1 MNKTELI
8 KNVSQSADISQKDAS
23 AAVQSV
29 FDTIATAL
37 QSGDKV
43 QLIGF
48 GTLKC
53 VKDLLVQDVI
63 HKLAK
68 KFKSLL
74 VKFLHL
80 KQVKS

>member
-8 KNVSQSADISQKDAS
+8 KNVAQSADISQKDAS

-29 FDTIATAL
+29 FDTIANAL

-43 QLIGF
+43 QLIGLEL
-48 GTLKC
+48 LKYA
-53 VKDLLVQDVI
+53 KDLLVQDVI
-63 HKLAK
+63 RKLAK
-68 KFKSLL
+68 KFKSPL

-80 KQVKS
+80 KRVKN